1 MAQLL
6 DRAPKLEKCSI
17 AFQLAER
24 RVRVYLKVDE
34 TETGGEPGVIKVIA
48 KRKQDDKRKEDEE
61 ANVNEGESLVLEMS
75 TKRTTKVEIRQ

>member
-1 MAQLL
+1 M
-6 DRAPKLEKCSI
+6 
-17 AFQLAER
+17 
-24 RVRVYLKVDE
+24 RVHLKVDE